1 MCFSLFRRYSI
12 NDLGRKIKYMENKKA
27 PIGIMSLE
35 FHDQE
40 RFNNLCEAIQRYLD
54 SEKLISIKWIEEYND
69 FLKKYKGEKEFS
81 L

>member
-1 MCFSLFRRYSI
+1 M
-12 NDLGRKIKYMENKKA
+12 KYKKP

-40 RFNNLCEAIQRYLD
+40 RFNNLCQAIQRYLD
-54 SEKLISIKWIEEYND
+54 AERLISVKWIEEYND
-69 FLKKYKGEKEFS
+69 FLKKYRDQKEFF